1 MADPSL
7 RLLAAL
13 AALGLLAAPAAAQ
26 EAPPPDPLAG
36 TETLGWNL
44 NGSDRMTVAISIGG
58 SGPYRFIVDTGSERT
73 VLSSE
78 LAQRLGLAAGAP
90 VVVHSM
96 TEVRRTSTAVVPALR
111 VGRRR
116 VENIEAPL
124 LSQHTLGADGLL
136 GVDSLASQRVEFD
149 FRTNEMTVRPSRRRD
164 SEWEGGSITV
174 RARSRF
180 GRLILVDAAFDGER
194 VWVIVDTGA
203 EITIANEALRRR
215 LERRGRLGPTVP
227 MEVMS
232 VTGGRRMV
240 DYGVARRVRLG
251 SVEIANLPIGF
262 ADVEPF
268 RKLELTDRPAILLG
282 MDALQL
288 FDRVSLDFAY
298 REVRLQSPPA
308 APARR
313 PAAP

>member
-1 MADPSL
+1 MARRRL
-7 RLLAAL
+7 RCFGAAL
-13 AALGLLAAPAAAQ
+13 LLLLGGAGAAAPREPESGEPAA
-26 EAPPPDPLAG
+26 
-36 TETLGWNL
+36 ETLDL
-44 NGSDRMTVAISIGG
+44 DVIRSERMTVPISIGG
-58 SGPYRFIVDTGSERT
+58 NGPYRFIVDTGSERT

-78 LAQRLGLAAGAP
+78 LARRLGLAAGAP
-90 VVVHSM
+90 VIVHSM
-96 TEVRRTSTAVVPALR
+96 TEVRRTSTAVVPSLR

-116 VENIEAPL
+116 VANIEAPL

-136 GVDSLASQRVEFD
+136 GVDSLVSQRVDLD
-149 FRTNEMTVRPSRRRD
+149 FRTNEMSVTPARRREEAWD
-164 SEWEGGSITV
+164 EGSIVV

-180 GRLILVDAAFDGER
+180 GRLILVDAAFDGAR
-194 VWVIVDTGA
+194 VWVIIDTGA
-203 EITIANEALRRR
+203 QISIANEALRRR

-227 MEVMS
+227 IEVVS

-240 DYGVARRVRLG
+240 DYGIARRVRLG
-251 SVEIANLPIGF
+251 TIEIGNLPIGF

-268 RKLELTDRPAILLG
+268 RKLELVDRPAILLG

-288 FDRVSLDFAY
+288 FDRVSLDFAN

-308 APARR
+308 TPVRR